1 MSGWLVCHARL
12 PGEAAFRYPE
22 PMHLVLISGLSGS
35 GKSIALNVLEDAGYY
50 CVDNLPSALL
60 QPLIAQLGGQGYA
73 KVAVAIDIRGG
84 ESLELLPQQL
94 ASLRASKLNMQFLFL
109 DAKDETLLKRY
120 SETRRRHPLAHDDR
134 TLVEAIGEER
144 MRLEGLIELG
154 HHIDTSD
161 LKPGTLREWVRQF
174 VATEPGQ
181 GLTLLFESFGFKHG
195 IPLDADLVFDVRCL
209 PNPYYDLS
217 LRPFTGRD
225 AQVIAF
231 LEAEPEVRRMRDDI
245 AAFVANWLPSYVR
258 DSRNY
263 LTVAIGCTGG
273 QHRSVYFAE
282 WLGREFRESARV
294 LVRHRELVSLPPVA
308 VPQAPAHT
316 R

>member
-1 MSGWLVCHARL
+1 ML
-12 PGEAAFRYPE
+12 FR
-22 PMHLVLISGLSGS
+22 S
-35 GKSIALNVLEDAGYY
+35 
-50 CVDNLPSALL
+50 
-60 QPLIAQLGGQGYA
+60 
-73 KVAVAIDIRGG
+73 
-84 ESLELLPQQL
+84 
-94 ASLRASKLNMQFLFL
+94 
-109 DAKDETLLKRY
+109 
-120 SETRRRHPLAHDDR
+120 
-134 TLVEAIGEER
+134 
-144 MRLEGLIELG
+144 ELG